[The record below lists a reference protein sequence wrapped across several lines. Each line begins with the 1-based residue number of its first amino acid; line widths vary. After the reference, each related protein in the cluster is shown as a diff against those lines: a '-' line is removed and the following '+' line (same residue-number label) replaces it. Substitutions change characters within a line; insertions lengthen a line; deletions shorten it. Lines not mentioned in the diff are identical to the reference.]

1 MILVIAADIGY
12 NHGSVADERGTMLG
26 NGDVYMELKN
36 FEGILER
43 VPEMP
48 RPMRVI
54 LAGSDGENMLR
65 GIFAAQEKGL
75 AQPVLVGDRARTI
88 TVLERVG
95 LEREPYTMVDVPP
108 GHNITQAAIDI
119 VNSGDGDVL
128 MRGNIP
134 TRDFLMPV
142 LDKSNHLRTERLM
155 SHVSLASLP
164 EYPKLLAMS
173 DMTIIIKP
181 NMTQKKEI
189 IRNMADALQAFGY
202 EKPKFALLSLVEKVT
217 FHMQD
222 TVEAQRLVTEQKQ
235 RPFADCELWGPIA
248 YDLILSKE
256 ACRLKNY
263 ECPYSGGGF
272 DGIVAPD
279 LSTANV
285 LVKSWLI
292 HAHAVTCGAVVGA
305 RVPIALTSR
314 SANEEETYL
323 SLVFCAVLD
332 AWRKRTHRE
341 PHAI

>member
-1 MILVIAADIGY
+1 
-12 NHGSVADERGTMLG
+12 
-26 NGDVYMELKN
+26 MELQN

-43 VPEMP
+43 VPKLQ
-48 RPMRVI
+48 RPLRVI

-65 GIFAAQEKGL
+65 GVFAAQERGIV
-75 AQPVLVGDRARTI
+75 QPVLVGDRARTI
-88 TVLERVG
+88 TVLERFG
-95 LEREPYTMVDVPP
+95 LENEPYTMVDTPP
-108 GHNITQAAIDI
+108 GHNVTQTAIDI
-119 VNSGDGDVL
+119 INSGDGDVL

-134 TRDFLMPV
+134 TMDFLIPV
-142 LDKSNHLRTERLM
+142 LEKSNGLRTERLM

-164 EYPKLLAMS
+164 EYPKLLALS
-173 DMTIIIKP
+173 DMTVMIHP
-181 NMTQKKEI
+181 NINQKKEI
-189 IRNMADALQAFGY
+189 IRNMADALKAFGY
-202 EKPKFALLSLVEKVT
+202 EMPKLALLSLVERVT

-235 RPFADCELWGPIA
+235 KPFADCELWGPIA

-256 ACRLKNY
+256 AARLKNY
-263 ECPYSGGGF
+263 DCPWCGGGF

-285 LVKSWLI
+285 LTKSWLI

-314 SANEEETYL
+314 SADEEETYL

-332 AWRKRTHRE
+332 AWHKANR
-341 PHAI
+341 

>member
-1 MILVIAADIGY
+1 M
-12 NHGSVADERGTMLG
+12 ERQ
-26 NGDVYMELKN
+26 N

-43 VPEMP
+43 VPKLQ
-48 RPMRVI
+48 RPLRVI

-65 GIFAAQEKGL
+65 GVFAAQERGIV
-75 AQPVLVGDRARTI
+75 QPVLVGDRARTI
-88 TVLERVG
+88 TVLERFG
-95 LEREPYTMVDVPP
+95 LENEPYTMVDTPP
-108 GHNITQAAIDI
+108 GHNVTQTAIDI
-119 VNSGDGDVL
+119 INSGDGDVL

-134 TRDFLMPV
+134 TRDFLIPV
-142 LDKSNHLRTERLM
+142 LEKSNGLRTDRLM

-164 EYPKLLAMS
+164 EYPKLLALS
-173 DMTIIIKP
+173 DMTVMIHP
-181 NMTQKKEI
+181 NINQKKEI
-189 IRNMADALQAFGY
+189 IRNMADALKAFGY
-202 EKPKFALLSLVEKVT
+202 EMPKLALLSLVERVT

-235 RPFADCELWGPIA
+235 KPFADCELWGPIA

-256 ACRLKNY
+256 AARLKNY
-263 ECPYSGGGF
+263 DCPWCGGGF

-285 LVKSWLI
+285 LTKSWLI

-314 SANEEETYL
+314 SADEEETYL

-332 AWRKRTHRE
+332 AWHKANR
-341 PHAI
+341 

>member
-1 MILVIAADIGY
+1 
-12 NHGSVADERGTMLG
+12 
-26 NGDVYMELKN
+26 MELES

-43 VPEMP
+43 VPKMS

-54 LAGSDGENMLR
+54 LAGSDGENMIKGL
-65 GIFAAQEKGL
+65 FAAQEKGI
-75 AQPVLVGDRARTI
+75 AQPVLVGDRARTM
-88 TVLERVG
+88 TVLERFG
-95 LEREPYTMVDVPP
+95 LEREPYTMVDTPP
-108 GHNITQAAIDI
+108 GHNITQAAIDTL
-119 VNSGDGDVL
+119 NAGGGDVL

-142 LDKSNHLRTERLM
+142 LDKTNRLRTDRLM

-164 EYPKLLAMS
+164 EYPKLLALS
-173 DMTIIIKP
+173 DMTVIIKP
-181 NMTQKKEI
+181 NMSQKKEI
-189 IRNMADALQAFGY
+189 IRNTADALKAFGY
-202 EKPKFALLSLVEKVT
+202 ENPKLALLSLVEKVT

-222 TVEAQRLVTEQKQ
+222 TVEAQRLVAEQKQ

-256 ACRLKNY
+256 AARLKDY
-263 ECPYSGGGF
+263 DCPYSRGGF
-272 DGIVAPD
+272 DGIIAPD

-314 SANEEETYL
+314 SADEEETYL
-323 SLVFCAVLD
+323 SIVFCAVLD
-332 AWRKRTHRE
+332 AWRKNTHHE
-341 PHAI
+341 LNPIE

>member
-1 MILVIAADIGY
+1 
-12 NHGSVADERGTMLG
+12 
-26 NGDVYMELKN
+26 MELES

-43 VPEMP
+43 VPQMS

-54 LAGSDGENMLR
+54 LAGSDGENMIKGL
-65 GIFAAQEKGL
+65 FAAQEKGI
-75 AQPVLVGDRARTI
+75 AQPVLVGDRARTM
-88 TVLERVG
+88 TVLERFG
-95 LEREPYTMVDVPP
+95 LEREPYTMVDTPP
-108 GHNITQAAIDI
+108 GHNITQAAIDTL
-119 VNSGDGDVL
+119 NAGGGDVL

-142 LDKSNHLRTERLM
+142 LDKTNRLRTDRLM

-164 EYPKLLAMS
+164 EYPKLLALS
-173 DMTIIIKP
+173 DMTVIIKP
-181 NMTQKKEI
+181 NMSQKKEI
-189 IRNMADALQAFGY
+189 IRNTADALKAFGY
-202 EKPKFALLSLVEKVT
+202 ENPKLALLSLVEKVT

-222 TVEAQRLVTEQKQ
+222 TVEAQRLVAEQKQ

-256 ACRLKNY
+256 AARLKDY
-263 ECPYSGGGF
+263 DCPYSGGGF
-272 DGIVAPD
+272 DGIIAPD

-314 SANEEETYL
+314 SADEEETYL
-323 SLVFCAVLD
+323 SIVFCAVLD
-332 AWRKRTHRE
+332 AWRKNTHHE
-341 PHAI
+341 LNPIE

>member
-1 MILVIAADIGY
+1 
-12 NHGSVADERGTMLG
+12 
-26 NGDVYMELKN
+26 MELQS

-43 VPEMP
+43 VPKMS

-54 LAGSDGENMLR
+54 LAGSDGENMIKGL
-65 GIFAAQEKGL
+65 FAAQEKGI
-75 AQPVLVGDRARTI
+75 AQPVLVGDRARTM
-88 TVLERVG
+88 TVLERFG
-95 LEREPYTMVDVPP
+95 LEREPYTMVDTPP
-108 GHNITQAAIDI
+108 GHNITQAAIDTL
-119 VNSGDGDVL
+119 NAGGGDVL

-142 LDKSNHLRTERLM
+142 LDKTNRLRTDRLM

-164 EYPKLLAMS
+164 EYPKLLALS
-173 DMTIIIKP
+173 DMTVIIKP
-181 NMTQKKEI
+181 NMSQKKEI
-189 IRNMADALQAFGY
+189 IRNTADALKAFGY
-202 EKPKFALLSLVEKVT
+202 ENPKLALLSLVEKVT

-222 TVEAQRLVTEQKQ
+222 TVEAQRLVAEQKQ

-256 ACRLKNY
+256 AARLKDY
-263 ECPYSGGGF
+263 DCPYSGSGF
-272 DGIVAPD
+272 DGIIAPD

-314 SANEEETYL
+314 SADEEETYL
-323 SLVFCAVLD
+323 SIVFCAVLD
-332 AWRKRTHRE
+332 AWRKNTHHE
-341 PHAI
+341 LNPLE

>member
-1 MILVIAADIGY
+1 
-12 NHGSVADERGTMLG
+12 
-26 NGDVYMELKN
+26 
-36 FEGILER
+36 
-43 VPEMP
+43 
-48 RPMRVI
+48 
-54 LAGSDGENMLR
+54 
-65 GIFAAQEKGL
+65 
-75 AQPVLVGDRARTI
+75 
-88 TVLERVG
+88 
-95 LEREPYTMVDVPP
+95 
-108 GHNITQAAIDI
+108 
-119 VNSGDGDVL
+119 
-128 MRGNIP
+128 
-134 TRDFLMPV
+134 MPV

-222 TVEAQRLVTEQKQ
+222 TVEAQRLVAEQKQ

>member
-1 MILVIAADIGY
+1 
-12 NHGSVADERGTMLG
+12 
-26 NGDVYMELKN
+26 MELES

-43 VPEMP
+43 VPKMS

-54 LAGSDGENMLR
+54 LAGSDGENMIKGL
-65 GIFAAQEKGL
+65 FAAQEKGI
-75 AQPVLVGDRARTI
+75 AQPVLVGDRARTM
-88 TVLERVG
+88 TVLERFG
-95 LEREPYTMVDVPP
+95 LEREPYTMVDTPP
-108 GHNITQAAIDI
+108 GHNITQAAIDTL
-119 VNSGDGDVL
+119 NAGGGDVL

-142 LDKSNHLRTERLM
+142 LDKTNRLRTDWLM

-164 EYPKLLAMS
+164 EYPKLLALS
-173 DMTIIIKP
+173 DMTVIIKP
-181 NMTQKKEI
+181 NMSQKKEI
-189 IRNMADALQAFGY
+189 IRNTADALKAFGY
-202 EKPKFALLSLVEKVT
+202 ENPKLALLSLVEKVT

-222 TVEAQRLVTEQKQ
+222 TVEAQRLVAEQKQ

-256 ACRLKNY
+256 AARLKDY
-263 ECPYSGGGF
+263 DCPYSGGGF
-272 DGIVAPD
+272 DGIIAPD

-314 SANEEETYL
+314 SADEEETYL
-323 SLVFCAVLD
+323 SIVFCAVLD
-332 AWRKRTHRE
+332 VWRKNTHHE
-341 PHAI
+341 LNPLE

>member
-1 MILVIAADIGY
+1 
-12 NHGSVADERGTMLG
+12 
-26 NGDVYMELKN
+26 MELQN

-43 VPEMP
+43 VPKLQ
-48 RPMRVI
+48 RPLRVI

-65 GIFAAQEKGL
+65 GVFAAQERGIV
-75 AQPVLVGDRARTI
+75 QPVLVGDRARTV
-88 TVLERVG
+88 TVLERFG
-95 LEREPYTMVDVPP
+95 LENEPYTMVDTPP
-108 GHNITQAAIDI
+108 GHNVTQTAIDI
-119 VNSGDGDVL
+119 INSGDGDVL

-134 TRDFLMPV
+134 TRDFLIPV
-142 LDKSNHLRTERLM
+142 LEKSNGLRTDRLM

-164 EYPKLLAMS
+164 EYPKLLALS
-173 DMTIIIKP
+173 DMTVMIHP
-181 NMTQKKEI
+181 NINQKKEI
-189 IRNMADALQAFGY
+189 IRNMADALKAFGY
-202 EKPKFALLSLVEKVT
+202 EMPKLALLSLVERVT

-235 RPFADCELWGPIA
+235 KPFADCELWGPIA

-256 ACRLKNY
+256 AARLKNY
-263 ECPYSGGGF
+263 DCPWCGGGF

-285 LVKSWLI
+285 LTKSWLI

-314 SANEEETYL
+314 SADEEETYL

-332 AWRKRTHRE
+332 AWHKANRH
-341 PHAI
+341 

>member
-1 MILVIAADIGY
+1 
-12 NHGSVADERGTMLG
+12 
-26 NGDVYMELKN
+26 MELES

-43 VPEMP
+43 VPKMS

-54 LAGSDGENMLR
+54 LAGSDGENMIKGL
-65 GIFAAQEKGL
+65 FAAQEKGI
-75 AQPVLVGDRARTI
+75 AQPVLVGDRARTM
-88 TVLERVG
+88 TVLERFG
-95 LEREPYTMVDVPP
+95 LEREPYTMVDTPP
-108 GHNITQAAIDI
+108 GHNITQAAIDTL
-119 VNSGDGDVL
+119 NAGGGDVL

-142 LDKSNHLRTERLM
+142 LDKTNRLRTDRLM

-164 EYPKLLAMS
+164 EYPKLLALS
-173 DMTIIIKP
+173 DMTVIIKP
-181 NMTQKKEI
+181 NMSQKKEI
-189 IRNMADALQAFGY
+189 IRNTAGALKAFGY
-202 EKPKFALLSLVEKVT
+202 ENPKLALLSLVEKVT

-222 TVEAQRLVTEQKQ
+222 TVEAQRLVAEQKQ

-256 ACRLKNY
+256 AARLKDY
-263 ECPYSGGGF
+263 DCPYSGGGF
-272 DGIVAPD
+272 DGIIAPD

-314 SANEEETYL
+314 SADEEETYL
-323 SLVFCAVLD
+323 SIVFCAVLD
-332 AWRKRTHRE
+332 AWRKNTHHE
-341 PHAI
+341 LNPIE